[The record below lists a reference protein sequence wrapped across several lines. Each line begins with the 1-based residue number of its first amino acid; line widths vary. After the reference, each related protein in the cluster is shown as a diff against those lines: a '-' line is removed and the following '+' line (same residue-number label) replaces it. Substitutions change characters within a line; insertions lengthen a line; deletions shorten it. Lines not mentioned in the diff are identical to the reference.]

1 MFLESRRHG
10 RTRLASAVVCA
21 GLVSSEQLDA
31 VELAPREHGVAAGE
45 PAPGTALEWARGV
58 YERSVG
64 SVLIVEAGG
73 KTGTGFCMFAPDL
86 ILTALHVVDDAPT
99 IRVES
104 TRGHR
109 RRADVVTYSES
120 DDLAL
125 LRLDRA
131 FDGMDPLAPER
142 AASIGE
148 GVVVIG
154 HPLAQL
160 ARREPKLR
168 GLLAWSVSNG
178 IVGAVSSSWLQTNAA
193 LNPGT
198 SGGPVLNHDGRVIGV
213 VSARV
218 RDAQNIGMISRI
230 QRAEELLGQLDR
242 GAPPRRIVK
251 LDKLELGLVIQ
262 WGEDTLSGIAAGAGL
277 RVLDDLVL
285 RARLGFL
292 DGAADPQATTVLT
305 SHVSRVFLE
314 AVGGYAFGLPG
325 HVTAAVEAGVA
336 IAREQREDASL
347 RAQSDP
353 SCAAPPC
360 LVAGDV
366 IHDNGVSW
374 PLWPTLGIA
383 AEWGLLRLGYALQV
397 GDPVQHRVMATF
409 AF

>member
-1 MFLESRRHG
+1 MFSRSQ
-10 RTRLASAVVCA
+10 RTRRAGTLLCA
-21 GLVSSEQLDA
+21 GLLSSGRLDA
-31 VELAPREHGVAAGE
+31 IEPVPHHDVAALDVPSAG
-45 PAPGTALEWARGV
+45 AALEWARDV
-58 YERSVG
+58 YERSVD
-64 SVLIVEAGG
+64 SVVIVDAGG

-86 ILTALHVVDDAPT
+86 ILTALHVVDDAPL

-109 RRADVVTYSES
+109 RAASVVTYSEA

-131 FDGMDPLAPER
+131 FDTMAPLQPET
-142 AASIGE
+142 AASVGE

-168 GLLAWSVSNG
+168 GLLAWSLSNG
-178 IVGAVSSSWLQTNAA
+178 VVGAVSSAWLQTNAA

-198 SGGPVLNHDGRVIGV
+198 SGGPVLNHQGRVLGV

-285 RARLGFL
+285 RARAGFL
-292 DGAADPQATTVLT
+292 DGAAEPQAATVLT
-305 SHVSRVFLE
+305 SHVTRVFLE
-314 AVGGYAFGLPG
+314 AVGGYALSLPG
-325 HVTAAVEAGVA
+325 QVTLAAEAGLA
-336 IAREQREDASL
+336 LARELREDASL

-353 SCAAPPC
+353 SCAMPPC

-366 IHDNGVSW
+366 IRDSAVSW
-374 PLWPTLGIA
+374 PLWPTLGVA
-383 AEWGLLRLGYALQV
+383 ADWGLLRLSYALQV

>member
-1 MFLESRRHG
+1 MSGKTLRRG
-10 RTRLASAVVCA
+10 PWRVAYAALCA
-21 GLVSSEQLDA
+21 GLMSSERLDA
-31 VELAPREHGVAAGE
+31 VEPVPHQQGVASGE
-45 PAPGTALEWARGV
+45 PAPGAGLDWARGV
-58 YERSVG
+58 YEG
-64 SVLIVEAGG
+64 SVDSVVIIDAGG

-86 ILTALHVVDDAPT
+86 ILTALHVVDDAPV

-109 RRADVVTYSES
+109 RGAHVVTYSES

-131 FDGMDPLAPER
+131 FAAMAPLAPER
-142 AASIGE
+142 SASVGE

-168 GLLAWSVSNG
+168 GLLAWSLSNG

-262 WGEDTLSGIAAGAGL
+262 WGEDTLSGIGAGAGL

-285 RARLGFL
+285 RARVGLL
-292 DGAADPQATTVLT
+292 DGAAEPQAATVLT
-305 SHVSRVFLE
+305 SHVTRVFLE
-314 AVGGYAFGLPG
+314 AVGGYAVGLPG
-325 HVTAAVEAGVA
+325 HLTLAAEAGVGL
-336 IAREQREDASL
+336 ARELREDASL
-347 RAQSDP
+347 RAQSEP
-353 SCAAPPC
+353 SCAVPPC

-366 IHDNGVSW
+366 IHDSAVSW
-374 PLWPTLGIA
+374 PLWPTFGVA
-383 AEWGLLRLGYALQV
+383 AEWGLLRLSYALQV

>member
-1 MFLESRRHG
+1 MRVSI
-10 RTRLASAVVCA
+10 AVLCA
-21 GLVSSEQLDA
+21 GLVAIGRLDA
-31 VELAPREHGVAAGE
+31 IE
-45 PAPGTALEWARGV
+45 PASREQAAAEPARAATAEWARGV
-58 YERSVG
+58 YERSVA
-64 SVLIVEAGG
+64 SVVIVEAGG

-86 ILTALHVVDDAPT
+86 IVTALHVVDDAPS

-104 TRGHR
+104 TGGHR
-109 RRADVVTYSES
+109 RAAEVVTYSEA

-125 LRLDRA
+125 LRLHRA
-131 FDGMDPLAPER
+131 FDTMAPLASER

-160 ARREPKLR
+160 ARREPRLR
-168 GLLAWSVSNG
+168 GLLAWSLSDG
-178 IVGAVSSSWLQTNAA
+178 IVGAVSSAWLQTNAA

-198 SGGPVLNHDGRVIGV
+198 SGGPVLNHEGRVIGV

-218 RDAQNIGMISRI
+218 SEAQNIGMISRI
-230 QRAEELLGQLDR
+230 ERAEALLGQLDR
-242 GAPPRRIVK
+242 GAPPRRLVK
-251 LDKLELGLVIQ
+251 LDKLELGLIIQ
-262 WGEDTLSGIAAGAGL
+262 WGDDTLTGIAAGAGL

-285 RARLGFL
+285 RGRVGLV
-292 DGAADPQATTVLT
+292 DGTADPRSATVLT
-305 SHVSRVFLE
+305 SHVTRVVLE
-314 AVGGYAFGLPG
+314 GVGGYAIGLPG
-325 HVTAAVEAGVA
+325 HVTVAAEAGVA
-336 IAREQREDASL
+336 LARELRKDASL

-366 IHDNGVSW
+366 IHGSGLSW
-374 PLWPTLGIA
+374 PLWPMLGLA
-383 AEWGLLRLGYALQV
+383 AEWGLLRLSYALQL

>member
-1 MFLESRRHG
+1 MLSVGLSSSG
-10 RTRLASAVVCA
+10 R
-21 GLVSSEQLDA
+21 LDA
-31 VELAPREHGVAAGE
+31 VEPAPQGQGVAPDVPE
-45 PAPGTALEWARGV
+45 PATAAEWARDV
-58 YERSVG
+58 YERSVD
-64 SVLIVEAGG
+64 SVVIVDAGG

-86 ILTALHVVDDAPT
+86 ILTALHVVDDAAA

-109 RRADVVTYSES
+109 RGAYVITYSEA

-131 FDGMDPLAPER
+131 FARMVPLAPEG
-142 AASIGE
+142 AASIGQ

-154 HPLAQL
+154 HPLAEL

-168 GLLAWSVSNG
+168 GLLAWSLSNG

-198 SGGPVLNHDGRVIGV
+198 SGGPVLNQDGRVIGV

-230 QRAEELLGQLDR
+230 QRAEELLGQLER

-262 WGEDTLSGIAAGAGL
+262 WGEDTLSGIAAGAGA

-285 RARLGFL
+285 RARVGFL
-292 DGAADPQATTVLT
+292 DGAAEPQAATVLT
-305 SHVSRVFLE
+305 SHVTRVFLE
-314 AVGGYAFGLPG
+314 AAGGYAVSVPG
-325 HVTAAVEAGVA
+325 HVTVAAEVGVA
-336 IAREQREDASL
+336 LARELREDASL

-353 SCAAPPC
+353 ACAVPPC

-366 IHDNGVSW
+366 IHASGVSW
-374 PLWPTLGIA
+374 PFWPTLGAA
-383 AEWGLLRLGYALQV
+383 AEWGLLRLSYALQV